1 MTCLTLSAHH
11 AQRQGSSLQ
20 VRMTLL
26 FCTPKAL
33 YEIGTRNLCIFFA
46 RSQTA
51 TLQCSFSCT
60 PCTPDPW
67 GCGEPQWS
75 LSELRQN
82 YLPGQSLLQNWG
94 ISNIRGVTK
103 KTLLYCFKVA
113 HTSLPSIIKKEENN
127 AYVAVGCYITHQ
139 VVGKAVRISLK

>member
-1 MTCLTLSAHH
+1 
-11 AQRQGSSLQ
+11 
-20 VRMTLL
+20 MTLL
-26 FCTPKAL
+26 FYTPKAL
-33 YEIGTRNLCIFFA
+33 CEIGTHNLCIFFA

-60 PCTPDPW
+60 PCTPNPQ
-67 GCGEPQWS
+67 GCGEPQCS

-94 ISNIRGVTK
+94 VSNIKGVTK
-103 KTLLYCFKVA
+103 KLLLYCFKVA

-127 AYVAVGCYITHQ
+127 VYVAVGCYITNQ